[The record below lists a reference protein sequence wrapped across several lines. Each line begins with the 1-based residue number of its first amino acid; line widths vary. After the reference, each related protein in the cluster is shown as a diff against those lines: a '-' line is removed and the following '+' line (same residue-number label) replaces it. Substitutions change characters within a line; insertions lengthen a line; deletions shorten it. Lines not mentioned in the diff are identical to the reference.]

1 MPSVPRADYDTPPPE
16 LARLGAAL
24 KTLRE
29 ERGLKQIEVASGA
42 NMTESQVSAIER
54 GKNNPGWL
62 LLIRL
67 LTNGLDAQLSDLAIA
82 YKSIVDNE
90 AA

>member
-1 MPSVPRADYDTPPPE
+1 
-16 LARLGAAL
+16 LGAAL
-24 KTLRE
+24 KALRE
-29 ERGLKQIEVASGA
+29 ERGLKQIEAASQA
-42 NMTESQVSAIER
+42 DMTESQVSDIER

-67 LTNGLDAQLSDLAIA
+67 LVAGLDADLNDLATA
-82 YKSIVDNE
+82 YERVSDRD